1 KEHIM
6 ILSFAKKN
14 IPISFEEGYTPR
26 LLTASNITVGFSQHP
41 RILHNHDDRLELL
54 FIRTGSG
61 SYIVGDEC
69 FDIKPGNII
78 VCNPGV
84 LHDELPEH
92 NRHLS
97 MLSLA
102 VTNLKIKDLPK
113 NHLIPDT
120 VKPILR
126 MDKSMVLMESIFQ
139 SIFDSL
145 TFGSESSQETNIYL
159 TQALLSLVLHAF
171 EEYGRPAQNH
181 FDSKDGSSLL
191 HDIKQ
196 YIDENYAEK
205 LSIPQIS
212 EKFFI
217 SQSYLSHLFKKKLGF
232 SPMQYIARRRIGEAQ
247 SMLVLSDKSVTDIAI
262 EVGFD
267 NLSHFNVQF
276 KKYVGLSPM
285 TYRKKYIL
293 PDPENDEDFYV

>member
-1 KEHIM
+1 M
-6 ILSFAKKN
+6 ILTFAKN
-14 IPISFEEGYTPR
+14 TVSTSFEGGRVPR
-26 LLTASNITVGFSQHP
+26 LLTASNITVGFTQHP
-41 RILHNHDDRLELL
+41 RILHNHNDRLELL

-69 FDIKPGNII
+69 FDIRPGNII

-84 LHDELPEH
+84 LHDELPER

-102 VTNLKIKDLPK
+102 VTDLKIKGLPE

-120 VKPILR
+120 IRPILK
-126 MDKSMVLMESIFQ
+126 MDKSMVLMDAIFQ

-145 TFGSESSQETNIYL
+145 AFGSESSQETNIYL
-159 TQALLSLVLHAF
+159 TQSLLSLVLHAF
-171 EEYGRPAQNH
+171 EEYGNPAVTSYESG
-181 FDSKDGSSLL
+181 DSSLLL
-191 HDIKQ
+191 HDIKK
-196 YIDENYAEK
+196 YIDENYMEK

-212 EKFFI
+212 EKFYI
-217 SQSYLSHLFKKKLGF
+217 SQSHLSHLFKKKLGF

-247 SMLVLSDKSVTDIAI
+247 SMLVLSTKSITDIAT

-276 KKYVGLSPM
+276 KKYVGLSPL

-293 PDPENDEDFYV
+293 PDPENDEEFYE

>member
-1 KEHIM
+1 M
-6 ILSFAKKN
+6 IISFAKKN

-26 LLTASNITVGFSQHP
+26 LLTASNISVGFSKHP

-54 FIRTGSG
+54 FVRTGSG

-84 LHDELPEH
+84 LHDELPEY

-97 MLSLA
+97 MLVLG
-102 VTNLKIKDLPK
+102 VTNVKVKDLPK

-126 MDKSMVLMESIFQ
+126 IDKSTVLMEGIFQ

-171 EEYGRPAQNH
+171 EEYGKPAQDYSNPKD
-181 FDSKDGSSLL
+181 DSDLL
-191 HDIKQ
+191 HDIKK

-217 SQSYLSHLFKKKLGF
+217 SQSYLSHLFKRKLGF

-247 SMLVLSDKSVTDIAI
+247 CMLVLTDKSITEIAI

-285 TYRKKYIL
+285 AYRKKNIL
-293 PDPENDEDFYV
+293 PDPENDEEFYE